1 MEKSVIREQ
10 VELEIEK
17 WTSLQ
22 KKRNM
27 EVSFTPKAIDFLCLM
42 IENIQEDKS
51 KYWDYKSLEGNTA
64 QEFAISLIPNALND
78 LTEFRRFS
86 RRMTFSKGREIKISS
101 WEIWHSLSEIVD
113 RFCFIPKDI

>member
-10 VELEIEK
+10 VKLELEK
-17 WTSLQ
+17 WTGLQ

-51 KYWDYKSLEGNTA
+51 TYWDYESLEGNTA
-64 QEFAISLIPNALND
+64 QEYAISLIPNALND
-78 LTEFRRFS
+78 LKRYRRS
-86 RRMTFSKGREIKISS
+86 GRRIHSFKRNEIKISS